1 MSDNRFSDIET
12 KLAHIEQQFED
23 LNGVV
28 LEQAASIRKLKTKLS
43 QAEGKIEELES
54 GKDEGGG
61 LSSIEIAAQSKP
73 PHY

>member
-1 MSDNRFSDIET
+1 MNEKRLSDIEI
-12 KLAHIEQQFED
+12 KLAHIERQFED

-28 LEQAASIRKLKTKLS
+28 LEQAAAIRKLTTKLS

-54 GKDEGGG
+54 GKDDGG